1 MKILLV
7 NNGTEPDNWE
17 DLQAVARAAGYKVM
31 PVHFTKLRQYDVAD
45 YDMMLLSGGWY
56 YDNHDELL
64 TKYEDELRLI
74 HTAPIPIIGICIG
87 MQLMHIAV
95 EGDVPPLAARQNGW
109 VDINVNAEGQ
119 KILDLPERLK
129 VFKNHDRA
137 IVETDSRFQ
146 VLATSGR
153 WTEIMIHRTK
163 PLLGVQFYPECG
175 NRENA
180 VMFLKQLVEEFMRVV
195 RERQTV

>member
-1 MKILLV
+1 MKMLLV

-17 DLQAVARAAGYKVM
+17 DLQAVARAAGYKVT
-31 PVHFTKLRQYDVAD
+31 PVHCTKLREYDVAD

-56 YDNHDELL
+56 HDTHDELL
-64 TKYEDELRLI
+64 TMYEEELKLI
-74 HTAPIPIIGICIG
+74 NIAPIPIMGICLG
-87 MQLMHIAV
+87 MQLMHVAV
-95 EGDVPPLAARQNGW
+95 EGDVPPLEVRQSGW
-109 VDINVNAEGQ
+109 VDIDVNADGQ
-119 KILDLPERLK
+119 KMLNLPGQLN

-137 IVETDSRFQ
+137 LIETDSRFQ
-146 VLATSGR
+146 VLAKSSR

-163 PLLGVQFYPECG
+163 PLFGVQFHPESG

-180 VMFLKQLVEEFMRVV
+180 VKILKHLVEEFMRIV